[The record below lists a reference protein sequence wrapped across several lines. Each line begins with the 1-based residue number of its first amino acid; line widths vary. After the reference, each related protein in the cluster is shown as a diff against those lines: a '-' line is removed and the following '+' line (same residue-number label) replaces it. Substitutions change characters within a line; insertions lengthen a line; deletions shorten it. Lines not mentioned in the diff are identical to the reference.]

1 MNKRGSNVIKPILII
16 IVCLMAIS
24 AHAELF
30 KWKDADGNL
39 IYSDQP
45 PPGKNKAES
54 EVAKEE
60 LPQIISVP
68 APKISNATE
77 SSSAK
82 RSNDTVKYKELII
95 VEPAHDVAIRENS
108 GNVQISVRVLP
119 DNFADTGAI
128 LAIYMDGVEISKG
141 PQTSVKLMNVDRGTH
156 TLKAELMNSAGHV
169 VKATRPT
176 VFHLLRHHN

>member
-1 MNKRGSNVIKPILII
+1 MNKRYSNVRKSII
-16 IVCLMAIS
+16 TITISMMVFS

-45 PPGKNKAES
+45 PPGIDQTES
-54 EVAKEE
+54 EITKEE
-60 LPQIISVP
+60 LPEIISVP
-68 APKISNATE
+68 APKVSNTTDSRTPK
-77 SSSAK
+77 SSK
-82 RSNDTVKYKELII
+82 ETVKYKELTI
-95 VEPAHDVAIRENS
+95 VTPVHDEAIRENS

-119 DNFADTGAI
+119 DNFSESGAM
-128 LAIYMDGVEISKG
+128 LAIYMDGLEISKG
-141 PQTSVKLMNVDRGTH
+141 SETTVQLINVDRGTH
-156 TLKAELMNSAGHV
+156 TVKAELMNSAGHV